1 MRNSPHFIA
10 YVLELMQG
18 GSAATARPMFGGHG
32 IYVDGHI
39 VGIVVADT
47 LYLKTNDET
56 RPAFLAHGL
65 ASFRY
70 EKKSGPIEGTS
81 YYEPPEEALESRDA
95 MREWLRLALSAAL
108 RAPSRKRKRKR

>member
-18 GSAATARPMFGGHG
+18 GGAATARPMFGGHG

-108 RAPSRKRKRKR
+108 RAPSRK

>member
-1 MRNSPHFIA
+1 MPNSPDFVA

-18 GSAATARPMFGGHG
+18 GGAATARPMFGGHG
-32 IYVDGHI
+32 IYVDGLI

-56 RPAFLAHGL
+56 RPAFLARDL
-65 ASFRY
+65 PSFRY
-70 EKKSGPIEGTS
+70 EKRNGTVEGTS

-95 MREWLRLALSAAL
+95 MREWLRLALAAAL
-108 RAPSRKRKRKR
+108 RAPSRKRKR